1 MNLLLILLLSAYLA
15 LVLILWN
22 GWKKIG
28 GLNGDTYK
36 DKEEDLPKVSII
48 IPVRNE
54 ANNVGNLLKDL
65 EIQDYPGNKYEVL
78 IIDDASEDN
87 TVEIINGLN
96 SPLEIKLYPLIPTS
110 FKSKKKAAI
119 TQGVN
124 IATGDLILCTDGDTR
139 VGPKWVKSMV
149 SHFDVNKHKFIS
161 GPVNLQPANS
171 LITKM
176 QQIEFLSLIGTGAA
190 SIYYNLP
197 TMCNG
202 ANMAFL
208 KSAFEKV
215 GGYSGKEDLPSG
227 DDEFLMHKINKA
239 FPRSIKFL
247 KDDQAIVKTSPATS
261 IRSFYSQR
269 KRWAG
274 KWKYYDMWQ
283 PKILA
288 GFIFTVQLSLLLSLF
303 AVIIGL
309 ISIQIFISIIA
320 LKYLLD
326 YFYLNSI
333 NRFFKNKINL
343 LAFTALQI
351 IYPLYVIII
360 GLTSMFGPYSWK
372 GRRYDK

>member
-1 MNLLLILLLSAYLA
+1 MNLLFVLLFSAYLV

-28 GLNGDTYK
+28 GLNKVTYN
-36 DKEEDLPKVSII
+36 EEDLPIVSII

-54 ANNVGNLLKDL
+54 ANNVEKLLHDL
-65 EIQDYPGNKYEVL
+65 ELQDYPGNKYEVL

-96 SPLEIKLYPLIPTS
+96 SSLEIKLFPLIPTS
-110 FKSKKKAAI
+110 FRSKKKAAI

-124 IATGDLILCTDGDTR
+124 MARGELILCTDGDTR

-149 SHFDVNKHKFIS
+149 SQLDVDKNKFIS
-161 GPVNLQPANS
+161 GPVNLRPANS

-176 QQIEFLSLIGTGAA
+176 QQIEFLSLIGVGAA
-190 SIYYNLP
+190 SIYYKLP
-197 TMCNG
+197 NMCNG
-202 ANMAFL
+202 ANMAFS
-208 KSAFEKV
+208 KSAFRKV
-215 GGYSGKEDLPSG
+215 EGYRGKEDIPSG

-247 KDDQAIVKTSPATS
+247 KDDQAIVKTSPANS

-274 KWKYYDMWQ
+274 KWKYYDIWQ

-303 AVIIGL
+303 AVFIGL

-320 LKYLLD
+320 LKYLAD
-326 YFYLNSI
+326 YLYINYL
-333 NRFFKNKINL
+333 NRFFKNKVNL
-343 LAFTALQI
+343 LAFTVLQI
-351 IYPLYVIII
+351 VYPLYVTII
-360 GLTSMFGPYSWK
+360 GLTSTFGSYSWK
-372 GRRYDK
+372 GRRY

>member
-1 MNLLLILLLSAYLA
+1 MNLLLILLLSVYLI

-28 GLNGDTYK
+28 VPSGDTYK
-36 DKEEDLPKVSII
+36 EEDFPEVSII

-54 ANNVGNLLKDL
+54 ANNVGNLLQDL
-65 EIQDYPGNKYEVL
+65 EKQDYPGNKYEVL

-87 TVEIINGLN
+87 TVEIIKGLN
-96 SPLEIKLYPLIPTS
+96 SSLEIKLCPLIPTS
-110 FKSKKKAAI
+110 YRSKKKAAI
-119 TQGVN
+119 TQGVS
-124 IATGDLILCTDGDTR
+124 IAKGELILCTDGDTR

-149 SHFDVNKHKFIS
+149 GQLDVNKHKFIS

-176 QQIEFLSLIGTGAA
+176 QQIEFLSLIGAGAA
-190 SIYYNLP
+190 SIYYKLP
-197 TMCNG
+197 NMCNG
-202 ANMAFL
+202 ANMAFS

-215 GGYSGKEDLPSG
+215 EGYSGKADIPSG

-247 KDDQAIVKTSPATS
+247 KDDQAIVKTSPANS

-274 KWKYYDMWQ
+274 KWKYYDIWQ

-288 GFIFTVQLSLLLSLF
+288 GFIFTVQLSILLSLF

-309 ISIQIFISIIA
+309 ISIQIFVSIIA
-320 LKYLLD
+320 LKYLAD
-326 YFYLNSI
+326 YLYLNSV
-333 NRFFKNKINL
+333 NRFFKNKVNL
-343 LAFTALQI
+343 LAFTVLQAV
-351 IYPLYVIII
+351 YPLYVIII
-360 GLTSMFGPYSWK
+360 GLTSTFGPYSWK
-372 GRRYDK
+372 GRRYD